1 MPIYFLTPDWRH
13 AHCCEL
19 TKRRYTTPAIKI
31 GQLVRSYLTYL
42 RWLHDETNRSESVP
56 LPAIAF
62 RDELRLVHTIQHESR
77 CRQLRDELQ
86 SRVLAAQP
94 RRLIASATGLSMVE
108 VAIYEYLYFSVRR
121 RLNQLEYIHSM
132 VIDDTSISDPEELF
146 SLAIKKLAY
155 GGGVAVLDTVL
166 LLGRTLQAKNQGSTA
181 EYLVRLREVLGRIDR
196 SELPSFLKTTSRQGL
211 YTDVMCLLESLL
223 GIRSTDIMQSLA
235 ERQASVPEIHDDVKR
250 LIETAQLAAIRA
262 A

>member
-1 MPIYFLTPDWRH
+1 
-13 AHCCEL
+13 
-19 TKRRYTTPAIKI
+19 
-31 GQLVRSYLTYL
+31 
-42 RWLHDETNRSESVP
+42 
-56 LPAIAF
+56 
-62 RDELRLVHTIQHESR
+62 
-77 CRQLRDELQ
+77 
-86 SRVLAAQP
+86 
-94 RRLIASATGLSMVE
+94 MVE

-223 GIRSTDIMQSLA
+223 GIRSTDIMQSFA

-250 LIETAQLAAIRA
+250 LNETAQLAAIRA